1 MNHHEQQSLSSTS
14 IFSHFHTTDTTNKK
28 SNRILQMTANS
39 DGSWGLERRICG
51 DRLVQYSQLGAFGVL
66 DAAGCKALFFQ
77 SSMSYVRCA
86 LLFYFCTVVV
96 AVYGVHLE
104 LNPRTLQNR
113 KTGENFAV
121 QCKIKDA
128 SPADVLGHPKWFHAM
143 PTGADQPISSTGRVG
158 VKQIDSFTSNLLFTK
173 AERSDEGTYK
183 CIAQTTGGNVLAQ
196 SIDLKLYEKIQ
207 FFDTPTTQHPRD
219 GSDAVIV
226 CHVKADPPASI
237 LWFRNDQ
244 LITEE
249 SERKYKLLNGN
260 SELLIPTFSVERDNG
275 IYRCEA
281 IQEETGDFQSL
292 EITVEAYVKPEITF
306 ISPSMEVFEKSQ
318 AHLLC
323 TATGTPRP
331 EISWLKGGHRIAS
344 DKKYE
349 INPQSGEMVINDVDS
364 EDAGI
369 YTCQAENSVES
380 TTDTVNLDVFLM
392 PKVVPMSNVEVKKGD
407 NMELLCKFS
416 GGKPMSVVWKHK
428 DMIFEEPVDGFE
440 SNLPERYAVHAEED
454 SLTLHVFQLE
464 LNDSGVFECVATNK
478 AGSDSASLT
487 VNPPVIT
494 KSNEGIVRAVNGQE
508 VTLFCEA
515 SAMPQPTWTWLSSS
529 GSELFT
535 DETKYF
541 VNTSVNQLSSS
552 LRVVM
557 SDIQDYGRYACKA
570 DNGVGETA
578 FHSIDV
584 VQIQQPLLVVFEVVK
599 ESNFVENDFNWD
611 SSDVVQTDLTFDST
625 SYNVRGLTPMTKY
638 VFRVH
643 AKNEAGSSEYAEAS
657 YETVKPRIPEAPTF
671 KPFQDGNQCSPASCV
686 IEWDEPND
694 GGSDILGYDIQ
705 YQSLGSLDGQSTMA
719 VDENRWVVADT
730 VPPNEQFI
738 ILRNLDP
745 TSAYMVRIKA
755 RNDEGDSNWEQTFF
769 ETTAEMWTSTAS
781 ITAGGIVAIVFFV
794 LLIIFII
801 VDVSCYYIN
810 HCGLLMCV
818 CVNLCGKTPPD
829 VKAKEIALE
838 EGQISSDEK
847 KPLKDALQNQ
857 TDDKND
863 VMEET
868 LMYGH
873 KNEEKKNTNN
883 NNNNNIAF
891 SSSVIYYTEAFFLR
905 KKNLYHTIIII
916 FNMIFQMLFVSHHH
930 HLFP

>member
-1 MNHHEQQSLSSTS
+1 MKKTKKTLVITLV
-14 IFSHFHTTDTTNKK
+14 IFTRLTRQTKNPIEYCKF
-28 SNRILQMTANS
+28 IANN
-39 DGSWGLERRICG
+39 GSWGLERRICG

-96 AVYGVHLE
+96 A
-104 LNPRTLQNR
+104 NR

-128 SPADVLGHPKWFHAM
+128 TQADVLGYPKWFHAM
-143 PTGADQPISSTGRVG
+143 PTGADQPIPSTGRVG
-158 VKQIDSFTSNLLFTK
+158 VKQIDPFTSNLLFTK

-183 CIAQTTGGNVLAQ
+183 CIAQTTAGN
-196 SIDLKLYEKIQ
+196 IQ

-292 EITVEAYVKPEITF
+292 EITVEAYGLNQK
-306 ISPSMEVFEKSQ
+306 
-318 AHLLC
+318 LLSFHHRRKC
-323 TATGTPRP
+323 
-331 EISWLKGGHRIAS
+331 LKKAKHIYFALLLGGHRIAS

-349 INPQSGEMVINDVDS
+349 INSQSGEMVINDVDS

-369 YTCQAENSVES
+369 YTCQAENI
-380 TTDTVNLDVFLM
+380 M

-464 LNDSGVFECVATNK
+464 LNDSGLFECVATNK
-478 AGSDSASLT
+478 AGSNSASLN
-487 VNPPVIT
+487 VNSPVIT
-494 KSNEGIVRAVNGQE
+494 KSNDGIVRAVNGQE

-515 SAMPQPTWTWLSSS
+515 SAVPPPTWTWLSSS

-552 LRVVM
+552 LKIM
-557 SDIQDYGRYACKA
+557 DDMLAKLTTG
-570 DNGVGETA
+570 
-578 FHSIDV
+578 
-584 VQIQQPLLVVFEVVK
+584 LV
-599 ESNFVENDFNWD
+599 
-611 SSDVVQTDLTFDST
+611 
-625 SYNVRGLTPMTKY
+625 R
-638 VFRVH
+638 R
-643 AKNEAGSSEYAEAS
+643 
-657 YETVKPRIPEAPTF
+657 
-671 KPFQDGNQCSPASCV
+671 
-686 IEWDEPND
+686 
-694 GGSDILGYDIQ
+694 
-705 YQSLGSLDGQSTMA
+705 
-719 VDENRWVVADT
+719 
-730 VPPNEQFI
+730 
-738 ILRNLDP
+738 
-745 TSAYMVRIKA
+745 
-755 RNDEGDSNWEQTFF
+755 
-769 ETTAEMWTSTAS
+769 
-781 ITAGGIVAIVFFV
+781 
-794 LLIIFII
+794 
-801 VDVSCYYIN
+801 
-810 HCGLLMCV
+810 HC
-818 CVNLCGKTPPD
+818 
-829 VKAKEIALE
+829 I
-838 EGQISSDEK
+838 
-847 KPLKDALQNQ
+847 
-857 TDDKND
+857 
-863 VMEET
+863 
-868 LMYGH
+868 
-873 KNEEKKNTNN
+873 
-883 NNNNNIAF
+883 
-891 SSSVIYYTEAFFLR
+891 R
-905 KKNLYHTIIII
+905 
-916 FNMIFQMLFVSHHH
+916 
-930 HLFP
+930 

>member
-1 MNHHEQQSLSSTS
+1 MASIKGVLTMTVGHNRMDNQERENFDPNRPNPLISTQSSYDVQVRRDL
-14 IFSHFHTTDTTNKK
+14 
-28 SNRILQMTANS
+28 S
-39 DGSWGLERRICG
+39 DGSAAIDWYSIVSAVFPITDGVRSVCSFILLLHSRSCSLWYAIKKLLLI
-51 DRLVQYSQLGAFGVL
+51 RLIIIFSQNP
-66 DAAGCKALFFQ
+66 
-77 SSMSYVRCA
+77 
-86 LLFYFCTVVV
+86 
-96 AVYGVHLE
+96 GVHLE

-128 SPADVLGHPKWFHAM
+128 SPSDVLGHPKWFHSM
-143 PTGADQPISSTGRVG
+143 PTGADQPIPSTGRVG
-158 VKQIDSFTSNLLFTK
+158 VKLIDSLTSNLLFTK

-207 FFDTPTTQHPRD
+207 FFDTPITQHPRD

-237 LWFRNDQ
+237 LWYRDDQ

-249 SERKYKLLNGN
+249 NERNYKLLNGN

-281 IQEETGDFQSL
+281 LQEETGDFQSL

-306 ISPSMEVFEKSQ
+306 ISPLMEVFEKSQ

-323 TATGTPRP
+323 TATGTPSP
-331 EISWLKGGHRIAS
+331 VISWLKDGHRIAP

-349 INPQSGEMVINDVDS
+349 INSQSGEMVINDVDS

-380 TTDTVNLDVFLM
+380 TTETVNLDVFLL
-392 PKVVPMSNVEVKKGD
+392 PKVAPMSDVKVKKGD
-407 NMELLCKFS
+407 NMELVCKFS
-416 GGKPMSVVWKHK
+416 GGKPVSVVWKHN

-440 SNLPERYAVHAEED
+440 SNLPERYAVHAQED

-478 AGSDSASLT
+478 AGSTSASLT

-515 SAMPQPTWTWLSSS
+515 SAVPPPTWTWLSSS

-541 VNTSVNQLSSS
+541 INTSVNQLTSS

-557 SDIQDYGRYACKA
+557 SEIQDYGRYACKA

-578 FHSIDV
+578 LQPIDV
-584 VQIQQPLLVVFEVVK
+584 VQIRQPPKPELMFENQHPNYASILIPNYAGLDAKEQPLLVVFEVVK

-611 SSDVVQTDLTFDST
+611 SSDVVQTDMTFDST

-671 KPFQDGNQCSPASCV
+671 KPFPDGNQCSPANCL

-705 YQSLGSLDGQSTMA
+705 YQSLGSLDSQSTTP
-719 VDENRWVVADT
+719 VDENRWLVTDT
-730 VPPNEQFI
+730 VPPTEKFI

-745 TSAYMVRIKA
+745 TSAYIVRIKA
-755 RNDEGDSNWEQTFF
+755 RNDEGYSNWEQTFF
-769 ETTAEMWTSTAS
+769 ETTAETWTSTPS

-857 TDDKND
+857 AGDRND

-873 KNEEKKNTNN
+873 KNEEKKNT
-883 NNNNNIAF
+883 
-891 SSSVIYYTEAFFLR
+891 V
-905 KKNLYHTIIII
+905 
-916 FNMIFQMLFVSHHH
+916 V
-930 HLFP
+930 

>member
-1 MNHHEQQSLSSTS
+1 
-14 IFSHFHTTDTTNKK
+14 
-28 SNRILQMTANS
+28 
-39 DGSWGLERRICG
+39 
-51 DRLVQYSQLGAFGVL
+51 
-66 DAAGCKALFFQ
+66 LFFQ
-77 SSMSYVRCA
+77 SPMAYVRCA
-86 LLFYFCTVVV
+86 VLFYYCTVVV
-96 AVYGVHLE
+96 AVFGVHLE

-128 SPADVLGHPKWFHAM
+128 SPSDVLGHPKWFHSM
-143 PTGADQPISSTGRVG
+143 PTGADQPIPSTGRVG
-158 VKQIDSFTSNLLFTK
+158 VKLIDSLTSNLLFTK

-207 FFDTPTTQHPRD
+207 FFDTPITQHPRD

-237 LWFRNDQ
+237 LWYRDDQ

-249 SERKYKLLNGN
+249 NERNYKLLNGN

-281 IQEETGDFQSL
+281 LQEETGDFQSL

-306 ISPSMEVFEKSQ
+306 ISPLMEVFEKSQ

-323 TATGTPRP
+323 TATGTPSP
-331 EISWLKGGHRIAS
+331 EISWLKDGHRIVP

-349 INPQSGEMVINDVDS
+349 INSQSGEMVINDVDS

-380 TTDTVNLDVFLM
+380 TTETVNLDVFLL
-392 PKVVPMSNVEVKKGD
+392 PKVAPMSDVKVKKGD
-407 NMELLCKFS
+407 NMELVCKFS
-416 GGKPMSVVWKHK
+416 GGKPMSVVWKHN

-440 SNLPERYAVHAEED
+440 SNIPERYAVHAQED

-478 AGSDSASLT
+478 AGSTSASLT
-487 VNPPVIT
+487 VSVIYPPVIT

-515 SAMPQPTWTWLSSS
+515 SAVPPPTWTWLSSS

-535 DETKYF
+535 DET
-541 VNTSVNQLSSS
+541 NSS

-557 SDIQDYGRYACKA
+557 SEIQDYGRYACKA

-578 FHSIDV
+578 LQPIDV
-584 VQIQQPLLVVFEVVK
+584 VQIRQPPKPELMFENQHPNYASILIPNYAGLDAKEQPLLVVFEVVK

-611 SSDVVQTDLTFDST
+611 SSDVVQTDMTFDST

-671 KPFQDGNQCSPASCV
+671 KPFPDGNQCSPANCL

-705 YQSLGSLDGQSTMA
+705 YQSLGSLDSQSTTP
-719 VDENRWVVADT
+719 VDENRWLVTDT
-730 VPPNEQFI
+730 VPPTEKFI

-745 TSAYMVRIKA
+745 TSAYIVRIKA
-755 RNDEGDSNWEQTFF
+755 RNDEGYSNWEQTFF
-769 ETTAEMWTSTAS
+769 ETTAETWTSTPS

-857 TDDKND
+857 AGDRND

-873 KNEEKKNTNN
+873 KNEEKKNT
-883 NNNNNIAF
+883 
-891 SSSVIYYTEAFFLR
+891 V
-905 KKNLYHTIIII
+905 
-916 FNMIFQMLFVSHHH
+916 V
-930 HLFP
+930 

>member
-1 MNHHEQQSLSSTS
+1 MASIKGVLTMTVGHNRMDNQERGGWCLAENFDPNRPNPLISTQSSYDVQVRRDL
-14 IFSHFHTTDTTNKK
+14 
-28 SNRILQMTANS
+28 S
-39 DGSWGLERRICG
+39 DGSAAIDW
-51 DRLVQYSQLGAFGVL
+51 YSIV
-66 DAAGCKALFFQ
+66 
-77 SSMSYVRCA
+77 S
-86 LLFYFCTVVV
+86 
-96 AVYGVHLE
+96 VHLE

-128 SPADVLGHPKWFHAM
+128 SPSDVLGHPKWFHSM
-143 PTGADQPISSTGRVG
+143 PTGADQPIPSTGRVG
-158 VKQIDSFTSNLLFTK
+158 VKLIDSLTSNLLFTK

-207 FFDTPTTQHPRD
+207 FFDTPITQHPRD

-237 LWFRNDQ
+237 LWYRNDQ

-249 SERKYKLLNGN
+249 NERNYKLLNGN

-281 IQEETGDFQSL
+281 LQEETGDFQSL

-306 ISPSMEVFEKSQ
+306 ISPLMEVFEKSQ

-323 TATGTPRP
+323 TATGTPTP
-331 EISWLKGGHRIAS
+331 EISWLKDGHRIAS

-349 INPQSGEMVINDVDS
+349 INSQSGEMVINDVDS

-380 TTDTVNLDVFLM
+380 TTETVNLNVFLM
-392 PKVVPMSNVEVKKGD
+392 PKVAPMSDVKVKKGD
-407 NMELLCKFS
+407 NMELVCKFS
-416 GGKPMSVVWKHK
+416 GGKPMSVVWKHN

-440 SNLPERYAVHAEED
+440 SNLPERYAVHAQED

-478 AGSDSASLT
+478 AGSTSASLT
-487 VNPPVIT
+487 VNPPIIT

-515 SAMPQPTWTWLSSS
+515 SAVPPPTWTWLSSS

-541 VNTSVNQLSSS
+541 VNTSVNQLN
-552 LRVVM
+552 
-557 SDIQDYGRYACKA
+557 YGRYACKA

-578 FHSIDV
+578 LQPIDV
-584 VQIQQPLLVVFEVVK
+584 VQIRQPPKPELMFENQHPNYASILIPNYAGLDAKEQPLLVVFEVVK

-611 SSDVVQTDLTFDST
+611 SSDVVQTDMTF
-625 SYNVRGLTPMTKY
+625 
-638 VFRVH
+638 VH

-671 KPFQDGNQCSPASCV
+671 KPFPDGNQCSPANCL

-694 GGSDILGYDIQ
+694 GGSDILGYDVQ
-705 YQSLGSLDGQSTMA
+705 YQSLGNLDGQSTTP
-719 VDENRWVVADT
+719 VDENRWLVADT
-730 VPPNEQFI
+730 VPPTEKFI

-745 TSAYMVRIKA
+745 TSAYIVRIKA

-769 ETTAEMWTSTAS
+769 ETTAETWTSTPS

-857 TDDKND
+857 AGDRND

-883 NNNNNIAF
+883 NNNSDKYNCILF
-891 SSSVIYYTEAFFLR
+891 FTIYYYTEAFFYGKRFYIIQLF
-905 KKNLYHTIIII
+905 LYDFSNAFCVTP
-916 FNMIFQMLFVSHHH
+916 SS
-930 HLFP
+930 LFPVSKCHVQCHHDAL

>member
-1 MNHHEQQSLSSTS
+1 MASIKGVLTMTVGHNRMDNQERENFDPNRPNPLISTQSSYDVQVRRDL
-14 IFSHFHTTDTTNKK
+14 
-28 SNRILQMTANS
+28 S
-39 DGSWGLERRICG
+39 DGSAAIDW
-51 DRLVQYSQLGAFGVL
+51 YSIV
-66 DAAGCKALFFQ
+66 
-77 SSMSYVRCA
+77 S
-86 LLFYFCTVVV
+86 
-96 AVYGVHLE
+96 VHLE

-128 SPADVLGHPKWFHAM
+128 SPSDVLGHPKWFHSM
-143 PTGADQPISSTGRVG
+143 PTGADQPIPSTGRVG
-158 VKQIDSFTSNLLFTK
+158 VKLIDSLTSNLLFTK

-207 FFDTPTTQHPRD
+207 FFDTPITQHPRD

-237 LWFRNDQ
+237 LWYRDDQ

-249 SERKYKLLNGN
+249 NERNYKLLNGN

-281 IQEETGDFQSL
+281 LQEETGDFQSL

-306 ISPSMEVFEKSQ
+306 ISPLMEVFEKSQ

-323 TATGTPRP
+323 TATGTPSP
-331 EISWLKGGHRIAS
+331 EISWLKDGHRIVP

-349 INPQSGEMVINDVDS
+349 INSQSGEMVINDVDS

-380 TTDTVNLDVFLM
+380 TTETVNLDVFLL
-392 PKVVPMSNVEVKKGD
+392 PKVAPMSDVKVKKGD
-407 NMELLCKFS
+407 NMELVCKFS
-416 GGKPMSVVWKHK
+416 GGKPMSVVWKHN

-440 SNLPERYAVHAEED
+440 SNLPERYAVHAQED

-478 AGSDSASLT
+478 AGSTSASLT

-515 SAMPQPTWTWLSSS
+515 SAVPPPTWTWLSSS

-541 VNTSVNQLSSS
+541 INTSVNQLN
-552 LRVVM
+552 
-557 SDIQDYGRYACKA
+557 YGRYACKA

-578 FHSIDV
+578 LQPIDV
-584 VQIQQPLLVVFEVVK
+584 VQIRQPPKPELMFENQHPNYASILIPNYAGLDAKEQPLLVVFEVVK

-611 SSDVVQTDLTFDST
+611 SSDVVQTDMTF
-625 SYNVRGLTPMTKY
+625 
-638 VFRVH
+638 
-643 AKNEAGSSEYAEAS
+643 AGSSEYSEAS

-671 KPFQDGNQCSPASCV
+671 KPFPDGNQCSPANCL

-705 YQSLGSLDGQSTMA
+705 YQSLGSLDSQSTTP
-719 VDENRWVVADT
+719 VDENRWLVTDT
-730 VPPNEQFI
+730 VPPTEKFI

-745 TSAYMVRIKA
+745 TSAYIVRIKA
-755 RNDEGDSNWEQTFF
+755 RNDEGYSNWEQTFF
-769 ETTAEMWTSTAS
+769 ETTAETWTSTPS

-857 TDDKND
+857 AGDRND

-873 KNEEKKNTNN
+873 KNEEKKNT
-883 NNNNNIAF
+883 
-891 SSSVIYYTEAFFLR
+891 V
-905 KKNLYHTIIII
+905 
-916 FNMIFQMLFVSHHH
+916 V
-930 HLFP
+930 

>member
-1 MNHHEQQSLSSTS
+1 MASIKGVLTMTVGHNRMDNQERENFDPNRPNPLISTQSSYDVQVRRDL
-14 IFSHFHTTDTTNKK
+14 
-28 SNRILQMTANS
+28 S
-39 DGSWGLERRICG
+39 DGSAAIDW
-51 DRLVQYSQLGAFGVL
+51 YSIV
-66 DAAGCKALFFQ
+66 
-77 SSMSYVRCA
+77 S
-86 LLFYFCTVVV
+86 
-96 AVYGVHLE
+96 VHLE

-128 SPADVLGHPKWFHAM
+128 SPSDVLGHPKWFHSM
-143 PTGADQPISSTGRVG
+143 PTGADQPIPSTGRVG
-158 VKQIDSFTSNLLFTK
+158 VKLIDSLTSNLLFTK

-207 FFDTPTTQHPRD
+207 FFDTPITQHPRD

-237 LWFRNDQ
+237 LWYRDDQ

-249 SERKYKLLNGN
+249 NERNYKLLNGN

-281 IQEETGDFQSL
+281 LQEETGDFQSL

-306 ISPSMEVFEKSQ
+306 ISPLMEVFEKSQ

-323 TATGTPRP
+323 TATGTPSP
-331 EISWLKGGHRIAS
+331 EISWLKDGHRIVP

-349 INPQSGEMVINDVDS
+349 INSQSGEMVINDVDS

-380 TTDTVNLDVFLM
+380 TTETVNLDVFLL
-392 PKVVPMSNVEVKKGD
+392 PKVAPMSDVKVKKGD
-407 NMELLCKFS
+407 NMELVCKFS
-416 GGKPMSVVWKHK
+416 GGKPMSVVWKHN

-440 SNLPERYAVHAEED
+440 SNIPERYAVHAQED

-478 AGSDSASLT
+478 AGSTSASLT

-515 SAMPQPTWTWLSSS
+515 SAVPPPTWTWLSSS

-541 VNTSVNQLSSS
+541 INTSVNQLTSS
-552 LRVVM
+552 LRIMDDMLAKLTMGLVRRRQPPKPELM
-557 SDIQDYGRYACKA
+557 FENQHPNYA
-570 DNGVGETA
+570 
-578 FHSIDV
+578 SILIPNYAGLDAKE
-584 VQIQQPLLVVFEVVK
+584 QPLLVVFEVVK

-611 SSDVVQTDLTFDST
+611 SSDVVQTDMTF
-625 SYNVRGLTPMTKY
+625 
-638 VFRVH
+638 
-643 AKNEAGSSEYAEAS
+643 AGSSEYAEAS

-671 KPFQDGNQCSPASCV
+671 KPFPDGNQCSPANCL

-705 YQSLGSLDGQSTMA
+705 YQSLGSLDSQSTTP
-719 VDENRWVVADT
+719 VDENRWLVTDT
-730 VPPNEQFI
+730 VPPTEKFI

-745 TSAYMVRIKA
+745 TSAYIVRIKA
-755 RNDEGDSNWEQTFF
+755 RNDEGYSNWEQTFF
-769 ETTAEMWTSTAS
+769 ETTAETWTSTPS

-857 TDDKND
+857 AGDRND

-873 KNEEKKNTNN
+873 KNEEKKNT
-883 NNNNNIAF
+883 
-891 SSSVIYYTEAFFLR
+891 V
-905 KKNLYHTIIII
+905 
-916 FNMIFQMLFVSHHH
+916 V
-930 HLFP
+930 

>member
-1 MNHHEQQSLSSTS
+1 
-14 IFSHFHTTDTTNKK
+14 
-28 SNRILQMTANS
+28 MTANS
-39 DGSWGLERRICG
+39 DDS
-51 DRLVQYSQLGAFGVL
+51 RLVVRRDLSDGSAAIDWYSAVFPITDGVRSV
-66 DAAGCKALFFQ
+66 CSFI
-77 SSMSYVRCA
+77 
-86 LLFYFCTVVV
+86 LLLHSRSCSLWY
-96 AVYGVHLE
+96 AIKKLP
-104 LNPRTLQNR
+104 LIRLINR

-128 SPADVLGHPKWFHAM
+128 SPSDVLGHPKWFHSM
-143 PTGADQPISSTGRVG
+143 PTGADQPIPSTGRVG
-158 VKQIDSFTSNLLFTK
+158 VKLIDSLTSNLLFTK

-207 FFDTPTTQHPRD
+207 FFDTPITQHPRD

-237 LWFRNDQ
+237 LWYRNDQ

-249 SERKYKLLNGN
+249 NERNYKLLNGN

-281 IQEETGDFQSL
+281 LQEETGDFQSL

-323 TATGTPRP
+323 TATGTPNP
-331 EISWLKGGHRIAS
+331 EISWLKDGHRIAP

-349 INPQSGEMVINDVDS
+349 INLQSGEMVINDVDS

-380 TTDTVNLDVFLM
+380 TTETVNLNVFLM
-392 PKVVPMSNVEVKKGD
+392 PKVAPMNDLKVKKGD
-407 NMELLCKFS
+407 NMELVCKFS
-416 GGKPMSVVWKHK
+416 GGKPMSVVWKHN

-440 SNLPERYAVHAEED
+440 SNLPERYAVHAQED

-478 AGSDSASLT
+478 AGSTSASLT
-487 VNPPVIT
+487 VSVIYPPVIT
-494 KSNEGIVRAVNGQE
+494 KSNE
-508 VTLFCEA
+508 A
-515 SAMPQPTWTWLSSS
+515 SAVPPPTWTWLSSS

-541 VNTSVNQLSSS
+541 VNTSVNQLSTS

-557 SDIQDYGRYACKA
+557 SEIQDYGRYACKA

-578 FHSIDV
+578 LQPIDV
-584 VQIQQPLLVVFEVVK
+584 VQIRQPPKPELMFENQHPNYASILIPNYAGLDAKEQPLLVVFEVVK

-611 SSDVVQTDLTFDST
+611 SSDVVQTDMTFDST

-671 KPFQDGNQCSPASCV
+671 KPFPDGNQCSPANCL

-694 GGSDILGYDIQ
+694 GGSDILGYDVQ
-705 YQSLGSLDGQSTMA
+705 YQSLGSLDGQSTTP
-719 VDENRWVVADT
+719 VDESRWLVADT
-730 VPPNEQFI
+730 VPPTEK
-738 ILRNLDP
+738 LE
-745 TSAYMVRIKA
+745 MMKA
-755 RNDEGDSNWEQTFF
+755 
-769 ETTAEMWTSTAS
+769 
-781 ITAGGIVAIVFFV
+781 
-794 LLIIFII
+794 
-801 VDVSCYYIN
+801 
-810 HCGLLMCV
+810 
-818 CVNLCGKTPPD
+818 
-829 VKAKEIALE
+829 IATGSRHFSKL
-838 EGQISSDEK
+838 
-847 KPLKDALQNQ
+847 PLKR
-857 TDDKND
+857 
-863 VMEET
+863 
-868 LMYGH
+868 GH
-873 KNEEKKNTNN
+873 Q
-883 NNNNNIAF
+883 
-891 SSSVIYYTEAFFLR
+891 L
-905 KKNLYHTIIII
+905 L
-916 FNMIFQMLFVSHHH
+916 
-930 HLFP
+930 P